1 MRLLWNKVGPNPMIS
16 VLIIRKLGHTH
27 THTHTHGECHVMMEA
42 EMGEMS

>member
-1 MRLLWNKVGPNPMIS
+1 MGPNPMIS